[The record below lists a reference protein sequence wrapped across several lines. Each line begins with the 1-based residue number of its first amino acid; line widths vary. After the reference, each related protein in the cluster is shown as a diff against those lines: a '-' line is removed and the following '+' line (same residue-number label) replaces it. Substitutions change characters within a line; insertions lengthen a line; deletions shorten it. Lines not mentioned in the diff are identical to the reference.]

1 MIIYNI
7 TFFVDNSVA
16 ADAIEAIIS
25 KIVPA
30 AERAGLKPY
39 FVAEVGGECEPGI
52 TRYAMH
58 LQATS
63 MEQAQ
68 AWTESC
74 DELAALVNEAGSG
87 KIMFFGSF
95 LHPLA
100 IF

>member
-1 MIIYNI
+1 M
-7 TFFVDNSVA
+7 A

-58 LQATS
+58 LQARS